1 METNKTIIIGLVAI
15 IAILLVLIG
24 LTIIPNM
31 QKEECNIE
39 ITSSELLKDN
49 ENITIKL
56 SDLNNNPI
64 ADKNIKISLSNS
76 NDTQEYTVKT
86 NTNGIATL
94 NLSEDHIG
102 TYNLTCTFDGDDKY
116 KETASSKEITI
127 EKSVVQ
133 AEQSTSTTQDSIEAN
148 RPKNDPNYK
157 GYTPNHESEIIN
169 GWNPA
174 EHETYREKMSDG
186 NIKIHYDDG
195 YFRLVDEN
203 GYVITYGY
211 GG

>member
-1 METNKTIIIGLVAI
+1 METNKITIIGLVII
-15 IAILLVLIG
+15 IAVLLVLIC
-24 LTIIPNM
+24 LTVIPTM
-31 QKEECNIE
+31 QKEDCNIE

-49 ENITIKL
+49 ENLTVKL
-56 SDLNNNPI
+56 SDSKNNPLTNKSIRISLNN
-64 ADKNIKISLSNS
+64 SENS
-76 NDTQEYTVKT
+76 QEYAVKT
-86 NTNGIATL
+86 DSNGIATL
-94 NLSEDHIG
+94 TLSEDNVG
-102 TYNLTCTFDGDDKY
+102 LYNVTCTFEGDDTY
-116 KETASSKEITI
+116 RESSTSKEITI

-133 AEQSTSTTQDSIEAN
+133 ATESTSAENPIESN

-157 GYTPNHESEIIN
+157 GYTPNHESEVVN

-174 EHETYREKMSDG
+174 DHETYRERMDDG
-186 NIKIHYDDG
+186 TVKIHYDDD

>member
-1 METNKTIIIGLVAI
+1 METNKLIIIALVAI
-15 IAILLVLIG
+15 IAVLLVLIG
-24 LTIIPNM
+24 LTILPDM

-39 ITSSELLKDN
+39 ITSSELVKDN
-49 ENITIKL
+49 DNITIKL

-64 ADKNIKISLSNS
+64 ADRNITISLINS
-76 NDTQEYTVKT
+76 NNSQEYSVKT
-86 NTNGIATL
+86 DSNGIATL
-94 NLSEDHIG
+94 ALSEDNIG
-102 TYNLTCTFDGDDKY
+102 TYNVTCTFDGDDKY
-116 KETASSKEITI
+116 KETSASKEITI
-127 EKSVVQ
+127 EKSVMQ
-133 AEQSTSTTQDSIEAN
+133 AESTNSTQDSIEAN
-148 RPKNDPNYK
+148 RPKNNPNYK

-186 NIKIHYDDG
+186 TVKIHYDDG

>member
-1 METNKTIIIGLVAI
+1 METNKVIIIGLVAI

-31 QKEECNIE
+31 QKEDCNIE
-39 ITSSELLKDN
+39 ITSSESLKDN

-86 NTNGIATL
+86 DTNGIATL
-94 NLSEDHIG
+94 NLSEGHIG

-116 KETASSKEITI
+116 KETSSSKEITI

-133 AEQSTSTTQDSIEAN
+133 AEQSTTQDPIEAN

-157 GYTPNHESEIIN
+157 GYTPNHESEIVN

-186 NIKIHYDDG
+186 NEKIHYDDG
-195 YFRLVDEN
+195 YFRIVDEK

>member
-1 METNKTIIIGLVAI
+1 METNKLIIIALVAI
-15 IAILLVLIG
+15 IAVLLVLIG
-24 LTIIPNM
+24 LTILPDM

-39 ITSSELLKDN
+39 ITSSELVKDN
-49 ENITIKL
+49 DNITIKL

-64 ADKNIKISLSNS
+64 ADRNITISLINS
-76 NDTQEYTVKT
+76 NNSQEYSVKT
-86 NTNGIATL
+86 DSNGLATL
-94 NLSEDHIG
+94 ALSEDNIG
-102 TYNLTCTFDGDDKY
+102 TYNVTCTFDGDDKY
-116 KETASSKEITI
+116 KETSASKEITI
-127 EKSVVQ
+127 EKSVMQ
-133 AEQSTSTTQDSIEAN
+133 AESTNSTQDSIEAN
-148 RPKNDPNYK
+148 RPKNNPNYK

-186 NIKIHYDDG
+186 TVKIHYDDG

>member
-1 METNKTIIIGLVAI
+1 METNKLIIIALVAI
-15 IAILLVLIG
+15 IAVLLVLIG
-24 LTIIPNM
+24 LTILPDM

-39 ITSSELLKDN
+39 ITSSELVKDN
-49 ENITIKL
+49 DNITIKL

-64 ADKNIKISLSNS
+64 ADRNIKISLINS
-76 NDTQEYTVKT
+76 NNSQEYSVKT
-86 NTNGIATL
+86 DSNGIATL
-94 NLSEDHIG
+94 ALSEDNIG
-102 TYNLTCTFDGDDKY
+102 TYNVTCTFDGDDKY
-116 KETASSKEITI
+116 KETSASKEITI
-127 EKSVVQ
+127 EKSVMQ
-133 AEQSTSTTQDSIEAN
+133 AEPTNSTQDSIEAN
-148 RPKNDPNYK
+148 RPKNNPNYK

-186 NIKIHYDDG
+186 TVKIHYDDG

>member
-1 METNKTIIIGLVAI
+1 METNKLIIIALVAI
-15 IAILLVLIG
+15 IAVLLVLIG
-24 LTIIPNM
+24 LTILPDM

-39 ITSSELLKDN
+39 ITSSELVKDN
-49 ENITIKL
+49 DNITIKL

-64 ADKNIKISLSNS
+64 ADRNITISLINS
-76 NDTQEYTVKT
+76 NNSQEYSVKT
-86 NTNGIATL
+86 DSNGLATL
-94 NLSEDHIG
+94 ALSEDNIG
-102 TYNLTCTFDGDDKY
+102 TYNVTCTFDGDGKY
-116 KETASSKEITI
+116 KETSASKEITI
-127 EKSVVQ
+127 EKSVMQ
-133 AEQSTSTTQDSIEAN
+133 AESTNSTQDSIEAN
-148 RPKNDPNYK
+148 RPKNNPNYK

-186 NIKIHYDDG
+186 TVKIHYDDG